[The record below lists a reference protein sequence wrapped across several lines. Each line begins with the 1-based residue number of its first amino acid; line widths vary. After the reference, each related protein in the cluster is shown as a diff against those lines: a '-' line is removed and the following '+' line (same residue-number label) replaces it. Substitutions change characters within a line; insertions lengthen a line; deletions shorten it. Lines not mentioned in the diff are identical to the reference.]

1 MNAEMIIEKY
11 KKYCTKLKSAEMMLL
26 KDIES
31 VRELERFINDGVVN
45 PDDVIKAFKKANKSN
60 FLTGRV
66 KDFQADIRWMCNPV
80 NIDKV
85 NSGKYDNNSRSKK
98 SLEQK
103 PQSHSYKFD
112 EIEKE
117 QHQKNMAK
125 LEKIRKD
132 KGHQEWLKEYWYKK
146 YPNMRSEEDG
156 KNTNIH
162 S

>member
-1 MNAEMIIEKY
+1 MNTDLIVEKY

-60 FLTGRV
+60 FLTGKV

-85 NSGKYDNNSRSKK
+85 NSGKYDNNSRSKR

-103 PQSHSYKFD
+103 PQSHNYKFD
-112 EIEKE
+112 EIEKNSTRRIW
-117 QHQKNMAK
+117 QSWKK
-125 LEKIRKD
+125 LEKTKTTKSGWKNI
-132 KGHQEWLKEYWYKK
+132 GI
-146 YPNMRSEEDG
+146 
-156 KNTNIH
+156 KNTQI
-162 S
+162 